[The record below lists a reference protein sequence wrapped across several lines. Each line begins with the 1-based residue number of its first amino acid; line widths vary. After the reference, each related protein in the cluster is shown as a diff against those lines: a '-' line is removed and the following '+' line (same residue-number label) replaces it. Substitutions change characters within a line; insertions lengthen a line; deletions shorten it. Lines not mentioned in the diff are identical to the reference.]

1 MPWNMDGIVV
11 IDTVRR
17 GGGVENTREPRGKER
32 GEGPRT
38 VYKPV
43 HERHV
48 HPQELYDRLGDE
60 QRERTHE
67 RLGEDRPPAAESACK
82 SCTGRSDKTMMSAV
96 SRSCEDKRHVLSVC
110 TLEHRAHDDALGLLR
125 RHALAYALRLAL
137 EQHRRVRCTA
147 SSAQRS
153 NHTAFWSEQ
162 SKETTHFLS
171 KIGCPRP
178 AQTRPRSSSRRTTDQ
193 SQQQSS
199 PSLRQGERKGNSPP
213 TATGSSPRSTRR

>member
-1 MPWNMDGIVV
+1 M
-11 IDTVRR
+11 
-17 GGGVENTREPRGKER
+17 
-32 GEGPRT
+32 
-38 VYKPV
+38 
-43 HERHV
+43 
-48 HPQELYDRLGDE
+48 L
-60 QRERTHE
+60 
-67 RLGEDRPPAAESACK
+67 
-82 SCTGRSDKTMMSAV
+82 AV
-96 SRSCEDKRHVLSVC
+96 GRSCEDKRHVLSVC
-110 TLEHRAHDDALGLLR
+110 TLENRAHDDALGLLR

-153 NHTAFWSEQ
+153 NHTAFWSKQ

-213 TATGSSPRSTRR
+213 TATGSSPRSTRPRRGRRRGRGGARASTARRPCRALRGASSRRGRRRRSGRGVSI